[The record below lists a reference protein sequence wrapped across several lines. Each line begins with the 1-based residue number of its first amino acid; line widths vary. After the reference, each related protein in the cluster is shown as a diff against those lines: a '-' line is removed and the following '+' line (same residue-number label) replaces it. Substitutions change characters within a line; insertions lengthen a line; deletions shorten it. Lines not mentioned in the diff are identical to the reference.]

1 MKLADLTIGQSATI
15 LSLQELDGQTRKKL
29 MVMGLLPK
37 TPVTLLRKA
46 PLGDPLQIRV
56 RDVSVAL
63 RKSTAEQIRVE
74 DN

>member
-1 MKLADLTIGQSATI
+1 MTLSDLTIGQTATI

-63 RKSTAEQIRVE
+63 RKSTAEQITVE

>member
-15 LSLQELDGQTRKKL
+15 HSLQGLDAQTRKKL
-29 MVMGLLPK
+29 MVMGLLPN
-37 TPVTLLRKA
+37 TPVTLVRKA

-63 RKSTAEQIRVE
+63 RKSTADQITVE
-74 DN
+74 GV